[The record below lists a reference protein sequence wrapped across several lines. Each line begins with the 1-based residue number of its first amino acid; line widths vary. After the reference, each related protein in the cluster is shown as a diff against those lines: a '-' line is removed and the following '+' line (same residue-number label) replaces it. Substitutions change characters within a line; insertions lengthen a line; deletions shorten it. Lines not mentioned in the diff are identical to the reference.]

1 MRPGQGP
8 ATGKTAMGWDMRTAA
23 LTPRLRDDA
32 LATLRATTE
41 GGPELDVL
49 VVGGGVTGAG
59 IALDAVTRGLST
71 AVIDAQDWASGT
83 SSRSSK
89 LVHGGL
95 RYLQMLDFHL
105 VREALTERDL
115 LIQDLAPHLVKP
127 VPFLYPL
134 EHRVWE
140 RAYVGAGIALYDTLA
155 SVNGRKRAMPLHQH
169 VTRKGLERKFPDL
182 RHDAAVGAV
191 QYWDANVDDAR
202 LVSTLIRTAASYGAH
217 AASRTQ
223 VVALTTTSGGAV
235 TGAELVDLES
245 GERFTVR
252 ARHVINATGVWTEQT
267 ESLAGT
273 EGGLRVLASKGI
285 HIVVPRDRIA
295 GNVGLIL
302 QTEKSV
308 LFVIPWSRYWV
319 IGTTDTPFEQEL
331 THPVATSAD
340 IDYVIEHANTVLA
353 RPISREDV
361 IGTWAG
367 LRPLL
372 QPGTKEGTSS
382 AKVSREHTVASP
394 TPGLTVIAGGKLT
407 TYRVMAKDAVDFA
420 IGSRATTLPSIT
432 ERVPLVGA
440 EGLEVVQRQSR
451 DTAQRYGW
459 DRGRMDHLLHRYGS
473 LVHELLDL
481 IEAEPA
487 LAEPLEHAPAYIGA
501 EIVYA
506 VTHEGAL
513 HLDDVLMHRTRL
525 NYEQADK
532 GVGALDEIADLVAP
546 RLGWDDA
553 TRAREIGAYRARAE
567 AEQAAA
573 QEPDDETAQAARARA
588 EDLAPLLPLDTERE
602 HPVRPGHKPG
612 SSEQTPAA
620 NPPAGT

>member
-1 MRPGQGP
+1 
-8 ATGKTAMGWDMRTAA
+8 MRTAA

-32 LATLRATTE
+32 LATLRATAE
-41 GGPELDVL
+41 SDPELDVL
-49 VVGGGVTGAG
+49 VIGGGVTGAG

-71 AVIDAQDWASGT
+71 AVIDAQDWAAGT

-115 LIQDLAPHLVKP
+115 LINTLAPHLVKP
-127 VPFLYPL
+127 VSFLYPL

-140 RAYVGAGIALYDTLA
+140 RAYVGAGVALYDTLA
-155 SVNGRKRAMPLHQH
+155 SVVGRKRAMPIHQH
-169 VTRKGLERKFPDL
+169 VSRKGMERLFPDL

-191 QYWDANVDDAR
+191 KYWDAAVDDAR
-202 LVSTLIRTAASYGAH
+202 LVSTLIRTAVSYGAH

-223 VVALTTTSGGAV
+223 VVDLTTTPGGAV
-235 TGAELVDLES
+235 TGATLQDLET
-245 GERFTVR
+245 GETFPVR

-267 ESLAGT
+267 EALAGT
-273 EGGLRVLASKGI
+273 DGGLRVLASKGI

-295 GNVGLIL
+295 GNTGLIL

-308 LFVIPWSRYWV
+308 LFIIPWSRYWI
-319 IGTTDTPFEQEL
+319 IGTTDTPWEQEL
-331 THPVATSAD
+331 VHPVATQAD
-340 IDYVIEHANTVLA
+340 IDYVIEHANAVLA
-353 RPISREDV
+353 RPLGREDV
-361 IGTWAG
+361 IGSYAG

-432 ERVPLVGA
+432 DTIPLVGA
-440 EGLEVVQRQSR
+440 EGLEVFERQAR
-451 DTAQRYGW
+451 EIGKKYGW

-473 LVHELLDL
+473 LLGELTDL
-481 IEAEPA
+481 VDAEPA
-487 LAEPLEHAPAYIGA
+487 LGKPLANAPAYIGA
-501 EIVYA
+501 EIVYG

-513 HLDDVLMHRTRL
+513 HLDDVMMHRTRL
-525 NYEQADK
+525 NYEVDDR
-532 GVGALDEIADLVAP
+532 GEGALEEIADLIAP
-546 RLGWDDA
+546 RLGWDKA
-553 TRAREIGAYRARAE
+553 TREKEIAAYRSRAAAE
-567 AEQAAA
+567 NAAAEQ
-573 QEPDDETAQAARARA
+573 PDDASAERVRLQA
-588 EDLAPLLPLDTERE
+588 EDLAPMVPLPEKGTGDESASVFRTN
-602 HPVRPGHKPG
+602 
-612 SSEQTPAA
+612 PAA
-620 NPPAGT
+620 TPSAGA

>member
-1 MRPGQGP
+1 ME
-8 ATGKTAMGWDMRTAA
+8 WDMRTAA

-32 LATLRATTE
+32 LAALRATTE

-49 VVGGGVTGAG
+49 VIGGGVTGAG
-59 IALDAVTRGLST
+59 IALDSVTRGLST

-115 LIQDLAPHLVKP
+115 LISSLAPHLVKP

-134 EHRVWE
+134 ENRVWE

-155 SVNGRKRAMPLHQH
+155 SVNGRHRAMPLHQH
-169 VTRKGLERKFPDL
+169 VSRKGLERKFPDL
-182 RHDAAVGAV
+182 RHDAAVGAI

-223 VVALTTTSGGAV
+223 VVGLTTTSGGAV
-235 TGAELVDLES
+235 TGAELVDLET
-245 GERFTVR
+245 GDRFTVK
-252 ARHVINATGVWTEQT
+252 ARSVINATGVWTEET

-295 GNVGLIL
+295 GHTGLIL

-308 LFVIPWSRYWV
+308 LFIIPWSRYWV
-319 IGTTDTPFEQEL
+319 IGTTDTPYEQDL
-331 THPVATSAD
+331 THPVATSED
-340 IDYVIEHANTVLA
+340 IDYVIEHANAVLS
-353 RPISREDV
+353 RPISREDI

-382 AKVSREHTVASP
+382 SKVSREHTVASP

-432 ERVPLVGA
+432 ERIPLVGA
-440 EGLEVVQRQSR
+440 EGLEVLQRQSR
-451 DTAQRYGW
+451 DIGGRYGW

-473 LVHELLDL
+473 LLGELLELVDD
-481 IEAEPA
+481 EPGLGQP
-487 LAEPLEHAPAYIGA
+487 LAGAPAYIGA
-501 EIVYA
+501 EIAYA

-532 GVGALDEIADLVAP
+532 GVGALDEIADIVAP
-546 RLGWDDA
+546 RLGWDAA
-553 TRAREIGAYRARAE
+553 TREREIAAYRARAA
-567 AEQAAA
+567 AEDAAA
-573 QEPDDETAQAARARA
+573 QQPDDAAARAAREAA
-588 EDLAPLLPLDTERE
+588 EDIAPLLPLDAA
-602 HPVRPGHKPG
+602 PVHAGHKPG
-612 SSEQTPAA
+612 SSHQTPAA
-620 NPPAGT
+620 PGPAGT

>member
-1 MRPGQGP
+1 ME
-8 ATGKTAMGWDMRTAA
+8 WDMRTAA

-49 VVGGGVTGAG
+49 VIGGGVTGAG

-71 AVIDAQDWASGT
+71 AVIEAQDWASGT

-115 LIQDLAPHLVKP
+115 LISTLAPHLVKP
-127 VPFLYPL
+127 VSFLYPL
-134 EHRVWE
+134 ENRVWE
-140 RAYVGAGIALYDTLA
+140 RAYVGAGVALYDTLA
-155 SVNGRKRAMPLHQH
+155 SVNGRHRAMPMHRHLS
-169 VTRKGLERKFPDL
+169 RKGMERLFPDL
-182 RHDAAVGAV
+182 RHDAAIGAV
-191 QYWDANVDDAR
+191 RYWDASVDDAR
-202 LVSTLIRTAASYGAH
+202 LVSTLIRTAVSYGAH

-223 VVALTTTSGGAV
+223 VVGLTTTSGGAV

-245 GERFTVR
+245 GDRFIVR

-285 HIVVPRDRIA
+285 HIVVPRSRIA
-295 GNVGLIL
+295 GDTGLIL

-308 LFVIPWSRYWV
+308 LFIIPWSRYWV
-319 IGTTDTPFEQEL
+319 IGTTDTPWEQDL
-331 THPVATSAD
+331 VHPVATSAD
-340 IDYVIEHANTVLA
+340 IDYVIEHANTVLS
-353 RPISREDV
+353 RPIGREDV

-432 ERVPLVGA
+432 ERIPLVGA
-440 EGLEVVQRQSR
+440 EGLEVLQRQAR
-451 DTAQRYGW
+451 DIGGRYDW

-473 LVHELLDL
+473 LLGELLELVD
-481 IEAEPA
+481 ADPA
-487 LAEPLEHAPAYIGA
+487 LGKPLQHAPAYIGA
-501 EIVYA
+501 EIAYA

-532 GVGALDEIADLVAP
+532 GVGALDEIADIVAA
-546 RLGWDDA
+546 RLGWGPE
-553 TRAREIGAYRARAE
+553 RRGREISAYRERAE
-567 AEQAAA
+567 AERAAA
-573 QEPDDETAQAARARA
+573 GQPDDAAAQAARDVAA
-588 EDLAPLLPLDTERE
+588 DLAPMVPLDAE
-602 HPVRPGHKPG
+602 PVGAGHKPG
-612 SSEQTPAA
+612 SAHDTPAA